1 MARRVTVDINDLV
14 DDWRTKTNTISL
26 YFGDLDQLQ
35 TSEDSDLVGA
45 INEINTNAKDSATI
59 QSMIDSAILENNNIY
74 FPLDSSIRF
83 DSDAIPGFALKDRSV
98 TEAKLAL
105 DAVTGIIIADN
116 AIDST
121 HVDDNA
127 ITRAMIQDFSI
138 DAGKIAS
145 NTITSVKLAS
155 VVTLQIKDSS
165 GSVVKT
171 IYSPG
176 S

>member
-1 MARRVTVDINDLV
+1 MARRVKVDINDLV

-26 YFGDLDQLQ
+26 FFGDLDQLQ

-59 QSMIDSAILENNNIY
+59 DAMIDSAINANNNIF
-74 FPLDSSIRF
+74 FPLDSAIRF
-83 DSDAIPGFALKDRSV
+83 DSDAIPTFALKDRSV

-121 HVDDNA
+121 HFSTNA
-127 ITRAMIQDFSI
+127 IPRLAIQGGAVNNDKI
-138 DAGKIAS
+138 DT
-145 NTITSVKLAS
+145 NTITSNRFSS
-155 VVTLQIKDSS
+155 VVSLQIKDSA
-165 GSVVKT
+165 GTVVKT
-171 IYSPG
+171 IFSPG

>member
-26 YFGDLDQLQ
+26 YFGDLDQLE

-59 QSMIDSAILENNNIY
+59 QSMIDSAVLENNNIY

-83 DSDAIPGFALKDRSV
+83 DSDAIPTFALKDRSV
-98 TEAKLAL
+98 TTAKLAL
-105 DAVTGIIIADN
+105 DAVTGIIIADD

-121 HVDDNA
+121 HVDDLA
-127 ITRAMIQDFSI
+127 ITTAKVQDLAIDNDKVATNTLTSSKFS
-138 DAGKIAS
+138 S
-145 NTITSVKLAS
+145 VTSL
-155 VVTLQIKDSS
+155 LIKDSS
-165 GSVVKT
+165 GNVVKT